1 MTEIIYLSNDILFKK
16 VIELALYNYVVNVEL
31 IDDESLLKEK
41 INSANV
47 IILDNEFSPNPEEI
61 INYCISEGKP
71 VVFLRQIFSEDS
83 FTESDKELLVS
94 LKKPFDDLSF
104 INTIKKFC
112 SLKLKTGEE
121 KMTDIKKEN
130 EVLDNEDDILEL
142 TDIIEETADDVSDIL
157 SAKDIVKEDAE
168 TAVPAKE
175 QEESVFEETLDDKLK
190 QDEPDDTL
198 NLFEKSDSDNNE
210 VFTFESKDA
219 VDNDD
224 EPLLELKNGK
234 LEKANVETD
243 TEKPVA
249 ELKDEDK
256 TDKVNVALEQVSSE
270 EKPVFE
276 KDSKYSKDSEDELS
290 FEQTLEKEEEEIS
303 ETEAPSPD
311 FDINNNESEAADIST
326 EVVEPSHTEG
336 AVPEDEKELKEVEEN
351 LTEKEITEHTESD
364 TYAGEALVEETEMTK
379 EEDISTEQLFE
390 ENIVQEQEEVEEDIS
405 IPVDEETKKLASE
418 IDNGFD
424 DKGGDKDDEV
434 IAMEELNDFKETF
447 KDSFVKDSYSEK
459 RDSKTIDMS
468 MIEIKLIEAS
478 GKVLEAIEEATVEI
492 AKGIAKVTPKIIEE
506 VSKEIIPRIA
516 QKIISE
522 ELNKVNKEDKD
533 T

>member
-71 VVFLRQIFSEDS
+71 VIFLRQIFSEDS
-83 FTESDKELLVS
+83 FREPDKELLVS

-157 SAKDIVKEDAE
+157 SAKDIVKEDEDAE

-198 NLFEKSDSDNNE
+198 NLFEKKEPDNE
-210 VFTFESKDA
+210 VFTFESKDT

-234 LEKANVETD
+234 LEKANVETE
-243 TEKPVA
+243 TKEPVE
-249 ELKDEDK
+249 ELKGEDK
-256 TDKVNVALEQVSSE
+256 TDETNVISEQVSPE
-270 EKPVFE
+270 NEPVFE
-276 KDSKYSKDSEDELS
+276 KDSEDELS
-290 FEQTLEKEEEEIS
+290 FEQALEKEEEVQIPEKDSSSFEFKTDEQSSEFEVSGDDVESPQIEEQILEDEMVQKES
-303 ETEAPSPD
+303 EEVLAEQAQVAEAEDSAEEVLIEDIETE
-311 FDINNNESEAADIST
+311 
-326 EVVEPSHTEG
+326 EG
-336 AVPEDEKELKEVEEN
+336 EDLFDEKLPEEEIAKEP
-351 LTEKEITEHTESD
+351 
-364 TYAGEALVEETEMTK
+364 ETE
-379 EEDISTEQLFE
+379 D
-390 ENIVQEQEEVEEDIS
+390 VEEDIS

-418 IDNGFD
+418 IDNGFE
-424 DKGGDKDDEV
+424 DKGDDKDDEV